1 MNSRGVSL
9 AFILVLLSFAT
20 FLTLNGPVAASP
32 AEIVV
37 PDDHK
42 KIQWAIG
49 NATEGDTV
57 FVRAGIYNE
66 NLVISKSLKLI
77 GENKS
82 TTILDANGIGHGI
95 HVKANS
101 VHISGF
107 TIQNCQFYFG
117 IYLDMKKGAVIK
129 GNVVK
134 DNQLGIYVQYSV
146 SNIITNNLVTS
157 NQYGIRVFS
166 SSGNI
171 IADNIITST
180 RSYAIDLYGGSR
192 FNRVYGNAI
201 LNNLYYLSC
210 GIHIGD
216 SDPDNIIYHNSFVN
230 NTCHARCKSVN
241 TWDDGYPSGGNYW
254 SDYNGKDLYSGPY
267 QNEAGSDGIGDTPYR
282 INDDNQDRYPLMYQ
296 RPDITSPTTTNDYDG
311 QWHTSDVIVNLSA
324 TDDKS
329 GVKETYYKIN
339 DAPPTRTVSADGQ
352 PIITTESAD
361 NKLEYWSV
369 DNVGN
374 VEFPHRIL
382 TGIKLDKTSPVTTIS
397 VLGTQGTNGWY
408 LSDATMTLVATDKIS
423 GVAKTEYSF
432 DSATWIIYTLPFNIV
447 EEGNATVYY
456 RSTDVAGNVETVKS
470 ETIGI
475 DKTKPF
481 IGTPS
486 QAPPGG
492 LVEPNQK
499 VAVSVE
505 VTDGLSGLREVLL
518 QYRYSVDE
526 GRTWT
531 MWTDVLMTKTVGDN
545 YVGEIPGLSAGTR
558 VQYGIVAYD
567 NAGNVATKGGLGQYY
582 VYTVIPEFQMR
593 TAILA
598 ALCTLSVVLLFLK
611 QSYKK
616 RRISERRIF

>member
-1 MNSRGVSL
+1 
-9 AFILVLLSFAT
+9 
-20 FLTLNGPVAASP
+20 
-32 AEIVV
+32 
-37 PDDHK
+37 
-42 KIQWAIG
+42 
-49 NATEGDTV
+49 V
-57 FVRAGIYNE
+57 FVRAGTYYE
-66 NLVISKSLKLI
+66 NLIISKSLKLI
-77 GENKS
+77 GEDKS
-82 TTILDANGIGHGI
+82 TTIIDANGVSHGI
-95 HVKANS
+95 HVKANN
-101 VHISGF
+101 VHVSGF
-107 TIQNCQFYFG
+107 TIQNAQFCFG

-134 DNQLGIYVQYSV
+134 GNQLGIFVYYSA
-146 SNIITNNLVTS
+146 SNVIIDNLVTS

-192 FNRVYGNAI
+192 LNRVYGNAI

-216 SDPDNIIYHNSFVN
+216 SDPDNIIYHNSFAN
-230 NTCHARCKSVN
+230 NTRQVRCKSVN
-241 TWDDGYPSGGNYW
+241 MWDDGYPSGGNYW
-254 SDYNGKDLYSGPY
+254 SDYSGKDLYSGPY
-267 QNEAGSDGIGDTPYR
+267 QNETGSDCIGDTPYR

-296 RPDITSPTTTNDYDG
+296 WPDITPPTTTNDYNG
-311 QWHTSDVIVNLSA
+311 QWHASDIIVNLNA

-339 DAPPTRTVSADGQ
+339 DAPPTKTVSADGQ

-369 DNVGN
+369 DNAGN

-382 TGIKLDKTSPVTTIS
+382 TGIKLDKTSP
-397 VLGTQGTNGWY
+397 
-408 LSDATMTLVATDKIS
+408 
-423 GVAKTEYSF
+423 F
-432 DSATWIIYTLPFNIV
+432 
-447 EEGNATVYY
+447 
-456 RSTDVAGNVETVKS
+456 
-470 ETIGI
+470 IGI
-475 DKTKPF
+475 
-481 IGTPS
+481 PS
-486 QAPPGG
+486 QGPPGG

-499 VAVSVE
+499 VTVSVE
-505 VTDGLSGLREVLL
+505 VTDGLSGVHEVLL

-531 MWTDVLMTKTVGDN
+531 MWTDISMTKTVGDN
-545 YVGEIPGLSAGTR
+545 YVGEIPGLSTGTR

-582 VYTVIPEFQMR
+582 VYTVISEFQTL

>member
-1 MNSRGVSL
+1 MNSKSVSL
-9 AFILVLLSFAT
+9 AFILALLSFAT
-20 FLTLNGPVAASP
+20 FSSLIGPVAAPP

-37 PDDHK
+37 PDDYR

-66 NLVISKSLKLI
+66 NLTITKSLKLI
-77 GENKS
+77 GENKG
-82 TTILDANGIGHGI
+82 TTIIDTNGGWHVI
-95 HVKANS
+95 HVKANN
-101 VHISGF
+101 VHVSGF
-107 TIQNCQFYFG
+107 TIQNSQSYFG
-117 IYLDMKKGAVIK
+117 IYLDMKNGAVIK

-134 DNQLGIYVQYSV
+134 GNQLGIFVYYSA
-146 SNIITNNLVTS
+146 SNVIIDNLVTS
-157 NQYGIRVFS
+157 NQYGVRVFS

-192 FNRVYGNAI
+192 LNRVYGNAI
-201 LNNLYYLSC
+201 LNNIYYLSC

-216 SDPDNIIYHNSFVN
+216 SDPDNIIYHNSFAN
-230 NTCHARCKSVN
+230 NTRQVRCKSVN
-241 TWDDGYPSGGNYW
+241 MWDDGYPSGGNYW
-254 SDYNGKDLYSGPY
+254 SDYSGKDLYSGPY
-267 QNEAGSDGIGDTPYR
+267 QNETGSDCIGDTPYR

-296 RPDITSPTTTNDYDG
+296 WPDITPPTTTNDYNG
-311 QWHTSDVIVNLSA
+311 QWHASDIIVNLNA

-339 DAPPTRTVSADGQ
+339 DAPPTKTVSADGQ

-369 DNVGN
+369 DNAGN

-382 TGIKLDKTSPVTTIS
+382 TGIKLDKTSP
-397 VLGTQGTNGWY
+397 
-408 LSDATMTLVATDKIS
+408 
-423 GVAKTEYSF
+423 F
-432 DSATWIIYTLPFNIV
+432 
-447 EEGNATVYY
+447 
-456 RSTDVAGNVETVKS
+456 
-470 ETIGI
+470 IGI
-475 DKTKPF
+475 
-481 IGTPS
+481 PS
-486 QAPPGG
+486 QGPPGG

-499 VAVSVE
+499 VTVSVE
-505 VTDGLSGLREVLL
+505 VTDGLSGVHEVLL

-531 MWTDVLMTKTVGDN
+531 MWTDISMTKTVGDN
-545 YVGEIPGLSAGTR
+545 YVGEIPGLSTGTR

-582 VYTVIPEFQMR
+582 VYTVISEFQTL